1 MDLTKIDKPFG
12 ELDDST
18 KGALLLAHLRGD
30 VIEFWGAGW
39 HVIGNPMW
47 TDTVIYR
54 VQPKP
59 KPKPVIGDVVLHGV
73 GPIYHSL
80 HPIMTGPNPDYKI
93 SVTFPTR
100 DGKHVPGV
108 YTSPE
113 GLQIKIEVA
122 E

>member
-12 ELDDST
+12 ELDDAT
-18 KGALLLAHLRGD
+18 KGALLLAQLRGD
-30 VIEFWGAGW
+30 VIEYKT
-39 HVIGNPMW
+39 GNIWKVPLYVAW
-47 TDTVIYR
+47 AEVATYR
-54 VQPKP
+54 VQPKT
-59 KPKPVIGDVVLHGV
+59 VIGEVVLRGV

-80 HPIMTGPNPDYKI
+80 HPIMTGPNTDYKI

-100 DGKHVPGV
+100 DGQHVPGI

-113 GLQIKIEVA
+113 GMQIKIEVA

>member
-1 MDLTKIDKPFG
+1 MELTKIDKPFG
-12 ELDDST
+12 ELDDAT
-18 KGALLLAHLRGD
+18 KGALLLAHHRGE
-30 VIEFWGAGW
+30 VIEFWENGW
-39 HVIGNPMW
+39 HAIDNPMW
-47 TDTVIYR
+47 TDKDRYR

-59 KPKPVIGDVVLHGV
+59 VIGEVVLRGA

-80 HPIMTGPNPDYKI
+80 HPMTLGHSQGYKI

-100 DGKHVPGV
+100 DGMHVPGV
-108 YTSPE
+108 YTSPD

>member
-12 ELDDST
+12 ELDDAT
-18 KGALLLAHLRGD
+18 KGALLLAHHRGE
-30 VIEFWGAGW
+30 VIEYT
-39 HVIGNPMW
+39 IGNGWKVPLYVAW
-47 TDTVIYR
+47 SDGAIYR

-59 KPKPVIGDVVLHGV
+59 VIGEVVLYGV

-80 HPIMTGPNPDYKI
+80 HPVMTGNNLDYKI
-93 SVTFPTR
+93 IVTFPTR
-100 DGKHVPGV
+100 NGKHVAGV